1 MQYVVAAL
9 LLALSFTAS
18 SKETPAKAADFRD
31 CPHFFLE
38 GTPPALP
45 HRQRLASRT
54 LCYDAFA
61 VFHSGVTK
69 TPVFVAE
76 RLNKAQLNDAKD
88 EERTNR
94 FFADARLPSA
104 ERAQLADY
112 KGSGFDRGHMAP
124 AANMPTARAMA
135 QSFSLAN
142 IVPQAPVNN
151 QRSWAGI
158 EKATRQYVMRAK
170 GDVYVITGPVYGN
183 RPETVGQGK
192 VWVPKYLYKLVY
204 DATSGRAWAH
214 WIENNNEARAG
225 KPISY
230 EELVRRTGI
239 EFFPHRQRM
248 ADSGG
253 RSRQ

>member
-1 MQYVVAAL
+1 MYAMQKAVAVL
-9 LLALSFTAS
+9 LFAVSSTALS
-18 SKETPAKAADFRD
+18 KEPPAKAADFRD
-31 CPHFFLE
+31 CPHFFVD
-38 GTPPALP
+38 GASPVVP
-45 HRQRLASRT
+45 HRQRLAPRA

-76 RLNKAQLNDAKD
+76 RLNKAHLNNAKD
-88 EERTNR
+88 EKRTNR
-94 FFADARLPSA
+94 FFPDARLPSA

-142 IVPQAPVNN
+142 MVPQAPLNN

-170 GDVYVITGPVYGN
+170 GDVYVITGPVYGSQ
-183 RPETVGQGK
+183 PETVGQGK

-204 DATSGRAWAH
+204 DATSGRTWAH
-214 WIENNNEARAG
+214 WMENNNEAHAG

-239 EFFPHRQRM
+239 EFFPRRRGD
-248 ADSGG
+248 A
-253 RSRQ
+253 